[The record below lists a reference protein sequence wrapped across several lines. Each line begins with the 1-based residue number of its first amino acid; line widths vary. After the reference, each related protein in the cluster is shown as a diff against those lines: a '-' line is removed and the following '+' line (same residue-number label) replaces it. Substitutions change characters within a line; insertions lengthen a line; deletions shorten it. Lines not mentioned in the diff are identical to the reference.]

1 MSRSPRPVT
10 RLHTDGRIG
19 AIDLTWRLASWEPL
33 VDHYAVYAS
42 ESADVEPVPEN
53 LIGKTVYGR
62 FTHATLGPEKQTRHY
77 TIVTVDAAGER
88 SGASRTVDGTTE
100 ESLVVRGRPLAQ
112 VGKFDSKSLELALA
126 PADYALYAARFP
138 KGVDFTVG
146 KSNPRTDWS
155 YLHPGPADSWAG
167 RKQHTFAM
175 RFSLQAE
182 PEEELGLAI
191 WLIDTHATAAGKAT
205 LAVND
210 TDTVEIEFRGGATR
224 GSLEGDATVP
234 GTALRPSFVELRLP
248 ARDFVRGEN
257 VISITKTEGSWHAY
271 DAVGVF
277 APGAETPD
285 AGDTA
290 FIAGR

>member
-1 MSRSPRPVT
+1 MSRRPRPVPRPDT
-10 RLHTDGRIG
+10 EGRIG

-42 ESADVEPVPEN
+42 ESEDVEAAPEN

-77 TIVTVDAAGER
+77 TIVTVDAAGDR
-88 SGASRTVDGTTE
+88 SGESRTVDGTTK

-112 VGKFDSKSLELALA
+112 VGEFDSKSLELALA
-126 PADYALYAARFP
+126 PADYVQYAARFP
-138 KGVDFTVG
+138 DGVDFTVG
-146 KSNPRTDWS
+146 TSDPSTDWC

-175 RFSLQAE
+175 RFPLESA

-191 WLIDTHATAAGKAT
+191 WLIDTHASDPGKAT

-234 GTALRPSFVELRLP
+234 GTALRPSFVEVRLP
-248 ARDFVRGEN
+248 ADDFVRGEN
-257 VISITKTEGSWHAY
+257 VITITKTEGSWHAY

-277 APGAETPD
+277 VPGAETRD
-285 AGDTA
+285 AGDTKLVDD
-290 FIAGR
+290 